1 MNKINTFKIVVIVS
15 PEEGVQSV
23 TVHSKEFTDRIRAYS
38 LCEKLEPNF
47 RDINKTILTGQGAE
61 HEQRTQR

>member
-1 MNKINTFKIVVIVS
+1 MNRVKTFKIVVIVTPS
-15 PEEGVQSV
+15 GVESV

-47 RDINKTILTGQGAE
+47 QDINKTIIAEQGTD
-61 HEQRTQR
+61 HERTHR

>member
-1 MNKINTFKIVVIVS
+1 MRKNNFKIVVIVT
-15 PEEGVQSV
+15 PAGVESV
-23 TVHSKEFTDRIRAYS
+23 TVHSKEFADRIRAYS

-61 HEQRTQR
+61 HERP